1 MTGCYFIYTTMA
13 GNADDLQANRL
24 VHNDTCLL
32 FWSTFR
38 KHLLRTYAYSS
49 TLQTSLDKGGLSVI
63 GPNKMGTKK
72 SDNLSIVASWRI
84 SGSNR

>member
-1 MTGCYFIYTTMA
+1 MA

-49 TLQTSLDKGGLSVI
+49 TLQTSLDKGGLLVI

-72 SDNLSIVASWRI
+72 ATTVRLSLRGEYRGRTDDLLHAMQAL
-84 SGSNR
+84 